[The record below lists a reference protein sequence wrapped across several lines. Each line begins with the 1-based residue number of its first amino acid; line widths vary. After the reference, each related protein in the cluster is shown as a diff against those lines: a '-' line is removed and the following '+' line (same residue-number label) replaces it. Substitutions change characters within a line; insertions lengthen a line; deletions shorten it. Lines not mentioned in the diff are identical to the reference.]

1 MITHLCKQC
10 GRIFTDDD
18 INPNIICKFCEHWNK
33 LPIGGFVQLA
43 TSEYIQKEE
52 KYVSRSS

>member
-1 MITHLCKQC
+1 MTTHSCKQC
-10 GRIFTDDD
+10 GRIFTD
-18 INPNIICKFCEHWNK
+18 INPNTICKFCEHWNK

-52 KYVSRSS
+52 KDVFRSNQ